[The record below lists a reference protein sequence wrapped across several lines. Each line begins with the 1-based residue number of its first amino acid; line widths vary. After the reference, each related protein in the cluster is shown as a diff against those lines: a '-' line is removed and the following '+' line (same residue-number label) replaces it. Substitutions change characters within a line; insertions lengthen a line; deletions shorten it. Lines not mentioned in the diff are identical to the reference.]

1 MMNEDILL
9 LCKTRR
15 KATFVFFVFF
25 VLLISNYCIGLFVKP
40 KPR

>member
-1 MMNEDILL
+1 MNEAIL

-15 KATFVFFVFF
+15 KPTFVFLFF
-25 VLLISNYCIGLFVKP
+25 ALLISNYCIGLFVKP